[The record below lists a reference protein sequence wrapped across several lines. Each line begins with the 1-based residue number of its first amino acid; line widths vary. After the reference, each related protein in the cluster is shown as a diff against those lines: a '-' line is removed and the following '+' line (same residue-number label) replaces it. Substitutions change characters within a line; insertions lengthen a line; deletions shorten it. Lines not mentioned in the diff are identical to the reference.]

1 MEFEAKNLVK
11 AKCPI
16 CLAEFDLPDDVL
28 LGEIVTC
35 SDCGAE
41 LEVKEI
47 KGCEV
52 VLKEVVIEKE
62 DWGE

>member
-1 MEFEAKNLVK
+1 MVK
-11 AKCPI
+11 AKCPV
-16 CLAEFDLPDDVL
+16 CLAEFELPDDVL

-35 SDCGAE
+35 PDCGSE

-47 KGCEV
+47 KGSEV
-52 VLKEVVIEKE
+52 ELKEVVIEKE

>member
-1 MEFEAKNLVK
+1 LVK
-11 AKCPI
+11 AKCPV
-16 CLAEFDLPDDVL
+16 CLAEFELPDDVL

-35 SDCGAE
+35 PDCGSE

-47 KGCEV
+47 KGSEV
-52 VLKEVVIEKE
+52 ELKEVVIEKE